1 MQRRSFVASTAVF
14 AAGLARLSSAQA
26 AEAGVS
32 DSEILLGSS
41 AVLSGPLGSQI
52 KVVHNGASLAFDAI
66 NEQGGV
72 GGRKI
77 KLIALDDELKP
88 EKALENYGKLLN
100 DHKVFAFFGCVGSG
114 TTAAASKLLQQSGAP
129 SVGGYGVGD
138 SARASVNG
146 SAYFVRASNAR
157 EAQALVEHLVTI
169 GVTKIAIAHL
179 DNPGGIEAV
188 KLIEAAMA
196 THKLAPTATVSV
208 KGDGSTSAA
217 GGKALAEGRPQA
229 VLMYLAGTVAGEV
242 IKATYE
248 AGSKPMFYGMSVV
261 PGEVTAKVVQLQASG
276 LAISQVMP
284 YPWGEVEMVTRDYR
298 RLAERAQV
306 PVGYGSFEG
315 YLNGLVMIE
324 ALKRTGRDLT
334 RARLHATLRA
344 LKLRLAGMDI
354 DFSTG
359 ATTGSRFIEMV
370 RVTPEGRFVR

>member
-14 AAGLARLSSAQA
+14 ATGLAHLSSAH

-52 KVVHNGASLAFDAI
+52 KVVHNGAGLAFDAI

-77 KLIALDDELKP
+77 KLVSLDDELKP
-88 EKALENYGKLLN
+88 EKAVENYGKLLN
-100 DHKVFAFFGCVGSG
+100 DHRVFAFFGCVGSG
-114 TTAAASKLLQQSGAP
+114 TTAAAAKLLQQSGAP

-138 SARASVNG
+138 TARERVAG

-157 EAQALVEHLVTI
+157 EAQALVEHLTTV
-169 GVTKIAIAHL
+169 GVNKMAIAHL
-179 DNPGGIEAV
+179 DNPGGAEAV

-196 THKLAPTATVSV
+196 THKLAPTAVVSV

-217 GGKALAEGRPQA
+217 AGKALADSQPQA

-242 IKATYE
+242 IKATYG

-261 PGEVTAKVVQLQASG
+261 PGEITAKVVHLQAGG
-276 LAISQVMP
+276 LAISQVTP
-284 YPWGEVEMVTRDYR
+284 YPWGEVETVTRDYR

-315 YLNGLVMIE
+315 YLNALVMIE

-334 RARLHATLRA
+334 RARLHAALRA
-344 LKLRLAGMDI
+344 FRLRLAGMDI
-354 DFSTG
+354 DFTAGSSTG
-359 ATTGSRFIEMV
+359 SKFIEMV

>member
-1 MQRRSFVASTAVF
+1 MQRRSFVASSAVL
-14 AAGLARLSSAQA
+14 AAGLAGLSSAHA

-32 DSEILLGSS
+32 DSEIVLGSS

-52 KVVHNGASLAFDAI
+52 KVVHNGAALAFDAV

-77 KLIALDDELKP
+77 KFVALDDELKP

-100 DHKVFAFFGCVGSG
+100 DHHVFAFFGCVGSG
-114 TTAAASKLLQQSGAP
+114 TTSAAAKLLQQSGAP

-138 SARASVNG
+138 SARERVAG
-146 SAYFVRASNAR
+146 SAYFVRASNSR

-169 GVTKIAIAHL
+169 GVNKIAIAHL
-179 DNPGGIEAV
+179 DNPGGLEAV
-188 KLIEAAMA
+188 KLIEGAMS
-196 THKLAPTATVSV
+196 THKMTPTAVVSV

-217 GGKALAEGRPQA
+217 AGKVLADSQPQA
-229 VLMYLAGTVAGEV
+229 VLMYLAGTVTGEV
-242 IKATYE
+242 IKAMYA

-261 PGEVTAKVVQLQASG
+261 SGEVTAKVVPLQAGG
-276 LAISQVMP
+276 LAISQVTP
-284 YPWGEVEMVTRDYR
+284 YPWGEVESVTRDYR

-324 ALKRTGRDLT
+324 AIKRTGRDLT

-344 LKLRLAGMDI
+344 MKLRLAGMDI

>member
-14 AAGLARLSSAQA
+14 ATGLAHLSSAQA
-26 AEAGVS
+26 ETGVS

-52 KVVHNGASLAFDAI
+52 KVVHNGAGLAFDAV

-77 KLIALDDELKP
+77 KLVSLDDELKP
-88 EKALENYGKLLN
+88 EKAVENYGKLLN
-100 DHKVFAFFGCVGSG
+100 DHRVFAFFGCVGSG
-114 TTAAASKLLQQSGAP
+114 TTAAAAKLLQQSGAP

-138 SARASVNG
+138 TARERVAG

-157 EAQALVEHLVTI
+157 EAQALVEHLTTV
-169 GVTKIAIAHL
+169 GVNKMAIAHL
-179 DNPGGIEAV
+179 DNPGGAEAV

-196 THKLAPTATVSV
+196 THKLTPTAVVSV

-217 GGKALAEGRPQA
+217 AGKTLADSQPQA

-242 IKATYE
+242 IKATYG

-261 PGEVTAKVVQLQASG
+261 PGEVTAKVVNLQAGG

-284 YPWGEVEMVTRDYR
+284 YPWGEVETVTRDYR

-324 ALKRTGRDLT
+324 GLKRAGRDLT
-334 RARLHATLRA
+334 RARLHAALRA
-344 LKLRLAGMDI
+344 FKMRLAGMDI
-354 DFSTG
+354 DFTSGSSTG
-359 ATTGSRFIEMV
+359 SKFIEMV

>member
-14 AAGLARLSSAQA
+14 ATGLAHLSSAH
-26 AEAGVS
+26 AEPGVS

-52 KVVHNGASLAFDAI
+52 KVVHNGAGLAFDAV
-66 NEQGGV
+66 NEHGGV

-77 KLIALDDELKP
+77 KLVSLDDELKP
-88 EKALENYGKLLN
+88 EKAVDNYGKLLN
-100 DHKVFAFFGCVGSG
+100 DHRVFAFFGCVGSG
-114 TTAAASKLLQQSGAP
+114 TTAAAAKLLQQSGAP

-138 SARASVNG
+138 TARERVAG
-146 SAYFVRASNAR
+146 SAYFIRASNAR
-157 EAQALVEHLVTI
+157 EAQALVEHLTTV
-169 GVTKIAIAHL
+169 GVNKMAIAHL
-179 DNPGGIEAV
+179 DNPGGAEAV

-196 THKLAPTATVSV
+196 THKLAPTAVVSV

-217 GGKALAEGRPQA
+217 AGKTLADSQPQA

-242 IKATYE
+242 IKATYG

-261 PGEVTAKVVQLQASG
+261 PGEVTAKVVNLQAGG

-284 YPWGEVEMVTRDYR
+284 YPWGEVEVVTRDYR

-324 ALKRTGRDLT
+324 ALKRTGRELT
-334 RARLHATLRA
+334 RARLHAALRA

-354 DFSTG
+354 DFTAGSG
-359 ATTGSRFIEMV
+359 TGSRFIEMV

>member
-14 AAGLARLSSAQA
+14 ATGLAQLSSAH
-26 AEAGVS
+26 AETGVS

-52 KVVHNGASLAFDAI
+52 KVVHNGAGLAFDAV

-77 KLIALDDELKP
+77 KLVSLDDELKP
-88 EKALENYGKLLN
+88 EKAVDNYGKLLN
-100 DHKVFAFFGCVGSG
+100 DHRVFAFFGCVGSG
-114 TTAAASKLLQQSGAP
+114 TTAAAAKLLQQSGAP

-138 SARASVNG
+138 TARERVAG

-157 EAQALVEHLVTI
+157 EAQALVEHLTTV
-169 GVTKIAIAHL
+169 GVNKMAIAHL
-179 DNPGGIEAV
+179 DNPGGAEAV

-196 THKLAPTATVSV
+196 THKLTPTAVVPV

-217 GGKALAEGRPQA
+217 AGKTLADSQPQA

-242 IKATYE
+242 IKATYG

-261 PGEVTAKVVQLQASG
+261 PGEVTAKVVNLQAGG

-284 YPWGEVEMVTRDYR
+284 YPWGEVETVTRDYR

-324 ALKRTGRDLT
+324 ALKRAGRDLT
-334 RARLHATLRA
+334 RARLHAALRA
-344 LKLRLAGMDI
+344 FKMRLAGMDI
-354 DFSTG
+354 DFTSGSSTG
-359 ATTGSRFIEMV
+359 SKFIEMV

>member
-14 AAGLARLSSAQA
+14 ATGLAQLSSAH
-26 AEAGVS
+26 AETGVS

-52 KVVHNGASLAFDAI
+52 KVVHNGAGLAFDAV

-77 KLIALDDELKP
+77 KLVSLDDELKP

-100 DHKVFAFFGCVGSG
+100 DHRVFAFFGCVGSG
-114 TTAAASKLLQQSGAP
+114 TTAAAAKLLQQSGAP

-138 SARASVNG
+138 TARERVAG

-157 EAQALVEHLVTI
+157 EAQALVEHLTTV
-169 GVTKIAIAHL
+169 GVNKMAIAHL
-179 DNPGGIEAV
+179 DNPGGAEAV

-196 THKLAPTATVSV
+196 THKLTPTAVVPV

-217 GGKALAEGRPQA
+217 AGKTLADSQPQA

-242 IKATYE
+242 IKATYG

-261 PGEVTAKVVQLQASG
+261 PGEVTAKVVNLQAGG

-284 YPWGEVEMVTRDYR
+284 YPWGEVETVTRDYR

-324 ALKRTGRDLT
+324 ALKRAGRDLT
-334 RARLHATLRA
+334 RARLHAALRA
-344 LKLRLAGMDI
+344 FKMRLAGMDI
-354 DFSTG
+354 DFTSGSSTG
-359 ATTGSRFIEMV
+359 SKFIEMV